1 MTAIIIFSTLLVGI
15 IFTLVSYIPKPWIE
29 KHIVKVL
36 DPDDT
41 RF

>member
-15 IFTLVSYIPKPWIE
+15 ISTLVSYIPKPWIE